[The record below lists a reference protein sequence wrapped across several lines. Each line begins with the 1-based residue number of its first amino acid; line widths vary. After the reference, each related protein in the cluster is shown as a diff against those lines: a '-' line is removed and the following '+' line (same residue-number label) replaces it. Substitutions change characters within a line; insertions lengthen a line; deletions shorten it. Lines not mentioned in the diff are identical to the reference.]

1 MEVRGQR
8 HTLAPVTLGKEHPVA
23 TDFSNLMDTE
33 IQQLLKL
40 SYTHH
45 QMKHNRQ
52 YWWYS
57 NAIQSDVLYFVM

>member
-52 YWWYS
+52 Y
-57 NAIQSDVLYFVM
+57 